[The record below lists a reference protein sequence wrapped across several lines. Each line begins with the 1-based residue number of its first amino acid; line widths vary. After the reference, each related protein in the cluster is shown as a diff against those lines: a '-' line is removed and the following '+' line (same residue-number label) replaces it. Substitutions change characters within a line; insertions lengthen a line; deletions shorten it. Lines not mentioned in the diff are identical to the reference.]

1 MVHFFGYPIL
11 LPPPLNRLDPIFAT
25 FLLTALA
32 WIIIGFLTY
41 IVLTYVLKA
50 IARLLPGEVEDT
62 LLGILR
68 RPIIFLIASFGLVN
82 TLETL
87 PLSPSIQA
95 FLEKVLQTIL
105 ILVVLYLIWR
115 LIKDVVVY
123 YGKEWARKTESK
135 IDDNLIPI
143 LNIFSPLAILV
154 IGVLMVLPM
163 WGMDISSA
171 LVGAGVI
178 GLVIG
183 LALQDSLS
191 NLFSGMSLVLEAAYR
206 IGDLLQ
212 LADGSVC
219 EVEEMGLRT
228 TRMYSLDSHCTL
240 YMPNRSLAN
249 MTIINITKPTVEQRD
264 SIEFTL
270 PNKINM
276 SAIETN
282 LTQIAASVPGVL
294 VHDLQQKIEFV
305 RQRLLEM
312 EVLSTEPSQDP
323 ALHHSLEIEI
333 SHYRGSIDKLERE
346 RDLNQSLVAF
356 MVSLEKLAYAL
367 KEREVKGYSAEEKR
381 EIKEVFLAP
390 THAAYQALLS
400 TAESWRNVPD
410 PYASIAE
417 HDVVFQIWE
426 RRDEYLENRW
436 NELREM
442 MIKPDDPTE
451 MRLDDMA
458 LSMVKWLK
466 TEYRI
471 LPESW
476 KDPKVTFKR
485 FDGDATI
492 LQLWFYVDNIRLER
506 DGRLKRV
513 RTDIARRIREELDK

>member
-1 MVHFFGYPIL
+1 MIHFFGYPIL
-11 LPPPLNRLDPIFAT
+11 LPPPLDRLDPTFAT

-32 WIIIGFLTY
+32 WIIIGFLVY
-41 IVLTYVLKA
+41 IILTYVLKA
-50 IARLLPGEVEDT
+50 VARRLPGEVEDT
-62 LLGILR
+62 LLGLLR
-68 RPIIFLIASFGLVN
+68 RPVIILIASFGLVN

-87 PLSPSIQA
+87 PLSPSLQA
-95 FLEKVLQTIL
+95 LLEKVLQTIL

-123 YGKEWARKTESK
+123 YGMGWARKTESK

-143 LNIFSPLAILV
+143 LNIFGPLVILV

-163 WGMDISSA
+163 WGLDISSA

-191 NLFSGMSLVLEAAYR
+191 NLFSGMSLVIEAAYR

-212 LADGSVC
+212 LPDGSVC

-270 PNKINM
+270 PNETNM
-276 SAIETN
+276 AAIETN
-282 LTQIAASVPGVL
+282 LAQIAASVPGVL
-294 VHDLQQKIEFV
+294 VQDLQRKIDLV
-305 RQRLLEM
+305 RQHLMAM
-312 EVLSTEPSQDP
+312 EALTSEIAQDP
-323 ALHHSLEIEI
+323 ALHHSLEMEI
-333 SHYRGSIDKLERE
+333 SHYRGSIDKLECERE
-346 RDLNQSLVAF
+346 FNQSLVTF
-356 MVSLEKLAYAL
+356 MVSLEQLAYAL
-367 KEREVKGYSAEEKR
+367 QEREVKGYSTEEKR

-390 THAAYQALLS
+390 THAAYQVLLS
-400 TAESWRNVPD
+400 AAESWRNVRD
-410 PYASIAE
+410 PYASPAE
-417 HDVVFQIWE
+417 NEVVLQIWK
-426 RRDEYLENRW
+426 RRDEYLVNRW

-442 MIKPDDPTE
+442 MIKPEDPTE

-485 FDGDATI
+485 FEGDATI

>member
-1 MVHFFGYPIL
+1 MVNFFGYPIL
-11 LPPPLNRLDPIFAT
+11 LPPPLNRLDPTFAT

-32 WIIIGFLTY
+32 WIIIGFLAY

-50 IARLLPGEVEDT
+50 FARRLPGEVEDT
-62 LLGILR
+62 LLSILR
-68 RPIIFLIASFGLVN
+68 RPLIILIVSFGLVN

-87 PLSPSIQA
+87 PLSPRIQA
-95 FLEKVLQTIL
+95 ILEKCLQTIL

-115 LIKDVVVY
+115 LIKDLVVY
-123 YGKEWARKTESK
+123 YGMEWSRKTESK

-154 IGVLMVLPM
+154 VGVLMVLPM
-163 WGMDISSA
+163 WGLDISSA

-191 NLFSGMSLVLEAAYR
+191 NLFSGMSLVVEAAYR

-264 SIEFTL
+264 SIEFML
-270 PNKINM
+270 PKEFNM
-276 SAIETN
+276 AVIETK
-282 LTQIAASVPGVL
+282 LTKIAASVPGVL
-294 VHDLQQKIEFV
+294 VHDLQRKIELI

-312 EVLSTEPSQDP
+312 EELFSEPAQDP
-323 ALHHSLEIEI
+323 NLNHSLEVEI
-333 SHYRGSIDKLERE
+333 SHYHGSIDKLESERE
-346 RDLNQSLVAF
+346 FNQSLAILI
-356 MVSLEKLAYAL
+356 VSLEQLAYAL

-400 TAESWRNVPD
+400 AAESWRNVRD
-410 PYASIAE
+410 PYASAAE
-417 HDVVFQIWE
+417 HDTVFQILE
-426 RRDEYLENRW
+426 RRDEYLVNRW
-436 NELREM
+436 SELRER
-442 MIKPDDPTE
+442 MIKPEDPTE

-476 KDPKVTFKR
+476 KDPKVTFNR

>member
-1 MVHFFGYPIL
+1 MIHFFGYPIL
-11 LPPPLNRLDPIFAT
+11 LPPPLNRLDPTFAT
-25 FLLTALA
+25 FLLTGLA
-32 WIIIGFLTY
+32 WIIIGFLAY

-50 IARLLPGEVEDT
+50 FARRLPGEVEDT
-62 LLGILR
+62 LLGLLR
-68 RPIIFLIASFGLVN
+68 RPVIILIASFGLVD

-87 PLSPSIQA
+87 PLSPSFQVL
-95 FLEKVLQTIL
+95 LEKVLQTIL
-105 ILVVLYLIWR
+105 IFVVLYLIWR

-154 IGVLMVLPM
+154 VGVLMVLPM
-163 WGMDISSA
+163 WGLDISSA

-270 PNKINM
+270 PNETNM
-276 SAIETN
+276 AAIEIN
-282 LTQIAASVPGVL
+282 LTQIAASIPGVL
-294 VHDLQQKIEFV
+294 VYDLQRKIEFV
-305 RQRLLEM
+305 RQRLVEM
-312 EVLSTEPSQDP
+312 EVLSSGPAQDP
-323 ALHHSLEIEI
+323 GLHHSLEMEI
-333 SHYRGSIDKLERE
+333 SHYRGSIDKLECE
-346 RDLNQSLVAF
+346 RIFNQSLVTF
-356 MVSLEKLAYAL
+356 MVSLEQLAFAL
-367 KEREVKGYSAEEKR
+367 KEREVKGYSTEEKR
-381 EIKEVFLAP
+381 EIKEEFLAP
-390 THAAYQALLS
+390 THSAFQVLLS
-400 TAESWRNVPD
+400 AAESWRNVPD
-410 PYASIAE
+410 PYASTAE

-426 RRDEYLENRW
+426 RRDEYLVNRW

-442 MIKPDDPTE
+442 MIKPEDPTE

-513 RTDIARRIREELDK
+513 RTDIARRIREELYK